1 MPEFRLFFFS
11 ESLKTLAF
19 RHLTDKTNVDFR
31 LVLHDCSE
39 VRTATVRDLRNHYTS
54 LLSWVSAGEEV
65 IITQRGKP
73 VARLIPE
80 KPAEP
85 EKVNWGNAPEV
96 TRDRSKEITLATQE
110 SLDLIH
116 DASGKW

>member
-1 MPEFRLFFFS
+1 M
-11 ESLKTLAF
+11 
-19 RHLTDKTNVDFR
+19 
-31 LVLHDCSE
+31 
-39 VRTATVRDLRNHYTS
+39 RTATVRDLRNHYTS
-54 LLSWVSAGEEV
+54 LLGWVSAGEEV
-65 IITQRGKP
+65 VITQRGKP

-96 TRDRSKEITLATQE
+96 TRDRSSERMLSSQE

-116 DASGKW
+116 DAASKW